1 MRDALAVT
9 CGDVSR
15 HVTDVWTFCRICA
28 STVSSMHFGHR
39 QGQDSG
45 IRPYCTRFRVVSG
58 NADRDIVVD
67 LPGPRDVL
75 LLIILFSCSSHATGR
90 SRKYTYR

>member
-28 STVSSMHFGHR
+28 STVSSMHFG
-39 QGQDSG
+39 QDKA
-45 IRPYCTRFRVVSG
+45 RT
-58 NADRDIVVD
+58 
-67 LPGPRDVL
+67 LE
-75 LLIILFSCSSHATGR
+75 
-90 SRKYTYR
+90 